1 MNAEQR
7 KQSRGDTYVLK
18 NLGSMLLAI
27 CRATIASAFW
37 VASRIFHK
45 VEVHG
50 VDYDSGAPRTYYGML
65 HKRDLD
71 PIIIIPTVV
80 FHRGWRG
87 LAGDLHF
94 GMRSDSFSPGYLGR
108 LVMYPRWLSRALRLL
123 SIGPVLRWLGAHPL
137 QDLLRP
143 AEEWVREA
151 LLLGIDNRVGDVFT
165 SDFIEELATVTGEH
179 YEQIE
184 SYHLLQLLD
193 WRYQHALQHY
203 YGSEILVISMRRP
216 LELRMITRIKES
228 IIELN
233 TWVSNG
239 GSLYG
244 SPEGHL
250 SPDGKLSPI
259 NSGLH
264 RLLRHSPSD
273 TRIVPISIMYD
284 FMTVGRLRIFIDF
297 APTIENAPLL
307 PSSELDSRLHLAW
320 LRSARITSTQLA
332 SGFLVNAKRE
342 ELSSFTLDNVVNNL
356 YHQAVKLAK
365 AGRNVDQ
372 YLLTRDRTRKLA
384 TRFLAYA
391 ERHALIR
398 RIRNC
403 TWALTFNETAI
414 QVRPREVGYD
424 QAPLVY
430 AWNEL
435 QELLSIE

>member
-1 MNAEQR
+1 
-7 KQSRGDTYVLK
+7 VLK
-18 NLGSMLLAI
+18 NLESVLLAI
-27 CRATIASAFW
+27 CRATIAGAFW

-71 PIIIIPTVV
+71 PIIIVPTVV

-94 GMRSDSFSPGYLGR
+94 GLRSDGFSPGYLGR

-123 SIGPVLRWLGAHPL
+123 SIGPVLRWLGAYPL

-151 LLLGIDNRVGDVFT
+151 LLLGIDSRVGDVFT
-165 SDFIEELATVTGEH
+165 SDFIEELATVIGEH

-184 SYHLLQLLD
+184 SYHLSRLLD
-193 WRYQHALQHY
+193 WRYQHVLQHY
-203 YGSEILVISMRRP
+203 YGSEILVLSMRRP
-216 LELRMITRIKES
+216 LERRMITRIKES
-228 IIELN
+228 LTELN
-233 TWVSNG
+233 TWVSSG

-250 SPDGKLSPI
+250 SPDGKVSPI
-259 NSGLH
+259 NSSLH
-264 RLLRHSPSD
+264 RILRHIPSD
-273 TRIVPISIMYD
+273 MRIIPISIIYD
-284 FMTVGRLRIFIDF
+284 FMTVGRMRIFVDF

-307 PSSELDSRLHLAW
+307 PLNELDSRLRLAW
-320 LRSARITSTQLA
+320 LRSVRITSTQLA
-332 SGFLVNAKRE
+332 SGFLLNAVRE
-342 ELSSFTLDNVVNNL
+342 GLSTFTLNDVVDNV
-356 YHQAVKLAK
+356 YHQAVSLAN

-372 YLLTRDRTRKLA
+372 YLLARNQTRKRA
-384 TRFLAYA
+384 IGFLAYA
-391 ERHALIR
+391 ERHKLIH
-398 RIRNC
+398 RIGKGAW
-403 TWALTFNETAI
+403 TPTFNEAAI

-424 QAPLVY
+424 QSPLIY

-435 QELLSIE
+435 QDILSV

>member
-1 MNAEQR
+1 MP
-7 KQSRGDTYVLK
+7 K
-18 NLGSMLLAI
+18 NLESVLLAI
-27 CRATIASAFW
+27 CRAVIASAFW

-71 PIIIIPTVV
+71 PIIIVPTVV

-94 GMRSDSFSPGYLGR
+94 GLRSDGFSPGYLGR
-108 LVMYPRWLSRALRLL
+108 LVMDPRWLSRALRLL
-123 SIGPVLRWLGAHPL
+123 SIGPILRWLGAHPV
-137 QDLLRP
+137 QDLMRP

-151 LLLGIDNRVGDVFT
+151 LLLGIDSRVGDVFT

-184 SYHLLQLLD
+184 SYHLSRLLD

-203 YGSEILVISMRRP
+203 YGSEILMLSMRRP
-216 LELRMITRIKES
+216 LERRMITKIKES

-233 TWVSNG
+233 TWVSSG

-250 SPDGKLSPI
+250 SPDGKVSPI
-259 NSGLH
+259 NSSLH
-264 RLLRHSPSD
+264 RILRHIPSD
-273 TRIVPISIMYD
+273 MRIIPISIIYD
-284 FMTVGRLRIFIDF
+284 FMTVGRMRIFVDF

-307 PSSELDSRLHLAW
+307 PLNELDTRLRLAW
-320 LRSARITSTQLA
+320 LRSVRITSTQLA
-332 SGFLVNAKRE
+332 SGFLLNAVRE
-342 ELSSFTLDNVVNNL
+342 GLSTFTLDDVVDNV
-356 YHQAVKLAK
+356 YHQAVSLTN

-372 YLLTRDRTRKLA
+372 YLLARNQTRKRA
-384 TRFLAYA
+384 IGFLAYA
-391 ERHALIR
+391 EHHKLIH
-398 RIRNC
+398 RIGKG
-403 TWALTFNETAI
+403 TWTPTFNETAI

-424 QAPLVY
+424 QSPLVY

-435 QELLSIE
+435 QDILSV

>member
-1 MNAEQR
+1 M
-7 KQSRGDTYVLK
+7 LK
-18 NLGSMLLAI
+18 NLESVLLAI
-27 CRATIASAFW
+27 CRAIIASAFW

-71 PIIIIPTVV
+71 PIIIVPTVV

-94 GMRSDSFSPGYLGR
+94 GLRSDGFSPGYLGR

-123 SIGPVLRWLGAHPL
+123 SIGPVLRWLGAHPV

-151 LLLGIDNRVGDVFT
+151 LLLGINSSVSDIFT
-165 SDFIEELATVTGEH
+165 SDFIEVLATITGE
-179 YEQIE
+179 YKEQIG
-184 SYHLLQLLD
+184 SYHLSQLLD

-203 YGSEILVISMRRP
+203 YGSEILVLSMRRA
-216 LELRMITRIKES
+216 LERRMITRIKES

-239 GSLYG
+239 GSLFG
-244 SPEGHL
+244 SPEGRL
-250 SPDGKLSPI
+250 SPDGKVSPI

-264 RLLRHSPSD
+264 RILRHSPSD

-284 FMTVGRLRIFIDF
+284 FMSVGRMRIFIDF
-297 APTIENAPLL
+297 APTIENASML
-307 PSSELDSRLHLAW
+307 PSSELNLRLHLAW
-320 LRSARITSTQLA
+320 LQSARITSTQLA
-332 SGFLVNAKRE
+332 SGFLVNVERE
-342 ELSSFTLDNVVNNL
+342 GLASFTIDDVVDNV

-365 AGRNVDQ
+365 TGRNVDH
-372 YLLTRDRTRKLA
+372 YLLTLNQTRKRA
-384 TRFLAYA
+384 IDFLAYA
-391 ERHALIR
+391 ERHKLIH
-398 RIRNC
+398 RIGKG
-403 TWALTFNETAI
+403 TWTPTFNEAAI

-424 QAPLVY
+424 QSPLIY

-435 QELLSIE
+435 QEILSI

>member
-1 MNAEQR
+1 
-7 KQSRGDTYVLK
+7 VLK
-18 NLGSMLLAI
+18 NLESVLLAI
-27 CRATIASAFW
+27 CRATIAGAFW

-94 GMRSDSFSPGYLGR
+94 GLRSDGFSPGYLGR

-123 SIGPVLRWLGAHPL
+123 SIGPVLHWLGAHPL

-151 LLLGIDNRVGDVFT
+151 LLLGIDSRVGDVFT

-184 SYHLLQLLD
+184 SYRLSQLLD

-203 YGSEILVISMRRP
+203 YGSEIFVLSMRRP
-216 LELRMITRIKES
+216 LERRMITRIKES
-228 IIELN
+228 ITELN
-233 TWVSNG
+233 IWVSSG

-250 SPDGKLSPI
+250 SPDGKVSPI
-259 NSGLH
+259 NSHLH
-264 RLLRHSPSD
+264 RILRHIPSD
-273 TRIVPISIMYD
+273 MRIIPISIIYD
-284 FMTVGRLRIFIDF
+284 FMTVGRMRIFVDF
-297 APTIENAPLL
+297 APAIENAPLL
-307 PSSELDSRLHLAW
+307 PLHELDTRLRLAW
-320 LRSARITSTQLA
+320 LRSVRITSTQLA
-332 SGFLVNAKRE
+332 SGFLLNAARE
-342 ELSSFTLDNVVNNL
+342 GLSAVTLDDVVDNM
-356 YHQAVKLAK
+356 YHQAVSLAN

-372 YLLTRDRTRKLA
+372 YLLARNQTRKRALN
-384 TRFLAYA
+384 FLAYA
-391 ERHALIR
+391 ERHKLIH
-398 RIRNC
+398 RIGKG
-403 TWALTFNETAI
+403 TWTLTFNETAI

-424 QAPLVY
+424 QSPLVY

-435 QELLSIE
+435 QDILSV

>member
-1 MNAEQR
+1 M
-7 KQSRGDTYVLK
+7 LK
-18 NLGSMLLAI
+18 NLESVLLAI
-27 CRATIASAFW
+27 CRAIIASAFW

-50 VDYDSGAPRTYYGML
+50 VEYDSGAPRTYYGML

-71 PIIIIPTVV
+71 PIIIVPTVV

-94 GMRSDSFSPGYLGR
+94 GLRSDGFSPGYLGR

-123 SIGPVLRWLGAHPL
+123 SIGPVLRWLGAHPV

-151 LLLGIDNRVGDVFT
+151 LLLGIDSRVGDVFT
-165 SDFIEELATVTGEH
+165 SDFIEELTTVTGEH

-184 SYHLLQLLD
+184 SYHLSQLLD

-203 YGSEILVISMRRP
+203 YGSEILVLSMRRP
-216 LELRMITRIKES
+216 LERRMITRIKES

-239 GSLYG
+239 GSLFG
-244 SPEGHL
+244 SPEGRL
-250 SPDGKLSPI
+250 SPDGKVSPI

-264 RLLRHSPSD
+264 RILRHSPSD

-284 FMTVGRLRIFIDF
+284 FMSVGRMLIFIDF
-297 APTIENAPLL
+297 APTIENASML

-320 LRSARITSTQLA
+320 LRSARITSTQLV
-332 SGFLVNAKRE
+332 SGFLVNVERE
-342 ELSSFTLDNVVNNL
+342 GLSSFTIDDVVDNV

-365 AGRNVDQ
+365 TGRNVDH
-372 YLLTRDRTRKLA
+372 YLLTLNQTRKRA
-384 TRFLAYA
+384 IDFLAYA
-391 ERHALIR
+391 ERHKLIH
-398 RIRNC
+398 RIGKG
-403 TWALTFNETAI
+403 TWTPTFNEAAI

-424 QAPLVY
+424 QSPLIY

-435 QELLSIE
+435 QEILSI

>member
-7 KQSRGDTYVLK
+7 KQSRGGIYVLK
-18 NLGSMLLAI
+18 KNESVLLAI

-71 PIIIIPTVV
+71 PIIIVPTVV

-94 GMRSDSFSPGYLGR
+94 GLRSDGFSPGYLGR

-143 AEEWVREA
+143 GEEWVREA
-151 LLLGIDNRVGDVFT
+151 LLLGIDSCVGDVFT
-165 SDFIEELATVTGEH
+165 SDFIEELATVTDEH
-179 YEQIE
+179 QEQIA
-184 SYHLLQLLD
+184 SYHLSQLLD

-203 YGSEILVISMRRP
+203 YGSEILVLSMRRP
-216 LELRMITRIKES
+216 LERRMITRIKDS
-228 IIELN
+228 IAELN
-233 TWVSNG
+233 TWMSSG

-250 SPDGKLSPI
+250 SPDGKVSPI

-264 RLLRHSPSD
+264 RLLRHSPTD

-284 FMTVGRLRIFIDF
+284 FMTVGRMRIFIDF

-307 PSSELDSRLHLAW
+307 PSSELDSRLRLAW
-320 LRSARITSTQLA
+320 LHSARITSTQLA
-332 SGFLVNAKRE
+332 SGFLVNTERE
-342 ELSSFTLDNVVNNL
+342 GLSSFTLDDIVDNM

-365 AGRNVDQ
+365 VGRNVDQ
-372 YLLTRDRTRKLA
+372 YLLTQNQTRKRA
-384 TRFLAYA
+384 IGFLTYA
-391 ERHALIR
+391 ERHKLIH
-398 RIRNC
+398 RIGKDAW
-403 TWALTFNETAI
+403 TPTFNEAAI

-424 QAPLVY
+424 QSPLLY

-435 QELLSIE
+435 QEILSV

>member
-1 MNAEQR
+1 
-7 KQSRGDTYVLK
+7 VLK
-18 NLGSMLLAI
+18 NLESVLLAI
-27 CRATIASAFW
+27 CRAVIASAFW

-50 VDYDSGAPRTYYGML
+50 VDDDSVAPRTYYGML

-94 GMRSDSFSPGYLGR
+94 GLRSDGFSPGYLGR

-137 QDLLRP
+137 QDLFRP

-151 LLLGIDNRVGDVFT
+151 LRLGIDCRVSDVFT

-184 SYHLLQLLD
+184 SYHLSQLLN

-203 YGSEILVISMRRP
+203 YGSEILVLSMRRP
-216 LELRMITRIKES
+216 LERRMITRIKES
-228 IIELN
+228 LTELN
-233 TWVSNG
+233 TWVSSG

-244 SPEGHL
+244 SPEGQL
-250 SPDGKLSPI
+250 SPDGKVSPI
-259 NSGLH
+259 NSHLH
-264 RLLRHSPSD
+264 RILRHIPSD
-273 TRIVPISIMYD
+273 MRIIPISIIYD
-284 FMTVGRLRIFIDF
+284 FMTVGRMRIFVDF

-307 PSSELDSRLHLAW
+307 PLNELDTRLRLAW
-320 LRSARITSTQLA
+320 LRSVRITSTQLA
-332 SGFLVNAKRE
+332 SGFLLNAARE
-342 ELSSFTLDNVVNNL
+342 GLSSITLDDVVDNM
-356 YHQAVKLAK
+356 YHQAVSLAN

-372 YLLTRDRTRKLA
+372 YLLTRNQTRKRALD
-384 TRFLAYA
+384 FLVYA
-391 ERHALIR
+391 ERHELIR
-398 RIRNC
+398 RIG
-403 TWALTFNETAI
+403 TSIWELTLNETAI

-424 QAPLVY
+424 QSPLVY

-435 QELLSIE
+435 QDILSV

>member
-1 MNAEQR
+1 
-7 KQSRGDTYVLK
+7 VLK
-18 NLGSMLLAI
+18 NLESVLLAI
-27 CRATIASAFW
+27 CRATIAGAFW

-71 PIIIIPTVV
+71 PIIIVPTVV

-94 GMRSDSFSPGYLGR
+94 GLRSDGFSPGYLGR

-123 SIGPVLRWLGAHPL
+123 SIGPVLRWLGAYPL

-151 LLLGIDNRVGDVFT
+151 LLLGIDSRVGDVFT

-184 SYHLLQLLD
+184 SYHLARLLD

-203 YGSEILVISMRRP
+203 YGSEILVLSMRRP
-216 LELRMITRIKES
+216 LERRMITRIKES
-228 IIELN
+228 ITELN
-233 TWVSNG
+233 TWVSSG

-250 SPDGKLSPI
+250 SPDGKVGPI
-259 NSGLH
+259 NSNLH
-264 RLLRHSPSD
+264 RILRHIHSD
-273 TRIVPISIMYD
+273 MRIIPISIIYD
-284 FMTVGRLRIFIDF
+284 FMTVGRIRIFVDF

-307 PSSELDSRLHLAW
+307 PLNELDSRLRLAW
-320 LRSARITSTQLA
+320 LRNVRITSTQLA
-332 SGFLVNAKRE
+332 SGFLLNAVRE
-342 ELSSFTLDNVVNNL
+342 GLSTFTLDDVVDNV
-356 YHQAVKLAK
+356 YHQAVSLAN

-372 YLLTRDRTRKLA
+372 YLLARNQTRKRA
-384 TRFLAYA
+384 IGFLAYA
-391 ERHALIR
+391 ERHKLIH
-398 RIRNC
+398 RIGKG
-403 TWALTFNETAI
+403 TWTPTFNEAAI

-424 QAPLVY
+424 QSPLIY

-435 QELLSIE
+435 QDILSV